1 MTNKRAA
8 DIINEII
15 FNYNWHSLTEWKK
28 AALKHAVSVLE
39 KENEPAPAEAD
50 TSSNN
55 NNSLQHN
62 DTAKLRICQ
71 DVIDKIAK
79 CSSDAWARGYC
90 QAAIDVMEAGGEYAE
105 V

>member
-1 MTNKRAA
+1 MTKEEVIKMLEGIRKSTPPPLENQ
-8 DIINEII
+8 IE
-15 FNYNWHSLTEWKK
+15 
-28 AALKHAVSVLE
+28 ALSIAITAL
-39 KENEPAPAEAD
+39 ENEPAPAEAD